1 MSAHKIFKMTQSVK
15 VWLDLNFISTTKGAG
30 EVLTNLENLNISPII
45 EKLPLANSIF
55 WTRCN
60 SNIDTK
66 KDKNSSHQSTSNAEV
81 QHDHIIVKVEIDTF
95 VEYVNDY
102 LLNQCSNSLIAFIDE
117 IKEKA
122 QVTQITLLIPSLKQ
136 YLKYLL

>member
-1 MSAHKIFKMTQSVK
+1 MTQSVK
-15 VWLDLNFISTTKGAG
+15 VWLDINFISTTKGAG

-66 KDKNSSHQSTSNAEV
+66 KDKNNSSQLTSNNEV
-81 QHDHIIVKVEIDTF
+81 QHDHIIVKLESDTF
-95 VEYVNDY
+95 IEYVNDY
-102 LLNQCSNSLIAFIDE
+102 LSNQSSNSLIKFIDD
-117 IKEKA
+117 IKQKA
-122 QVTQITLLIPSLKQ
+122 QVSQITLLISSLKQ
-136 YLKYLL
+136 YLKYLSLL